1 MVQKSDTK
9 ENSLAGLAT
18 GHHITDLPQHDRR
31 KELANN
37 YNSNARVPMST
48 IDFILTALTLIA
60 LYAAAETIPKA
71 SKPHGPDPYLE
82 VDERG

>member
-1 MVQKSDTK
+1 
-9 ENSLAGLAT
+9 
-18 GHHITDLPQHDRR
+18 
-31 KELANN
+31 
-37 YNSNARVPMST
+37 MST

-60 LYAAAETIPKA
+60 LYAAAENIQKA